1 MEGEGREKEVTSRE
15 REREGER
22 GRRLAESR
30 AKNGD
35 RGGWDGPRG
44 VGGEG

>member
-1 MEGEGREKEVTSRE
+1 MEGEGRKKSRVE
-15 REREGER
+15 GGREREG
-22 GRRLAESR
+22 GRRSAQAESR

>member
-1 MEGEGREKEVTSRE
+1 MEGEGREKEVTSGGRE
-15 REREGER
+15 REREGEGWR
-22 GRRLAESR
+22 T
-30 AKNGD
+30 KNGD